1 MKVTKRQLRRIIREE
16 KQKLIKESMHPLTRE
31 VLAIEHNYG
40 KNDAYDYLYDA
51 LRMVND
57 DDAMEAMEEFEML
70 EQYGFD
76 VDELLDVLDNYPGLK
91 DKVLRHI

>member
-1 MKVTKRQLRRIIREE
+1 MKITKRQLRRIIKEE
-16 KQKLIKESMHPLTRE
+16 LLKEEMHPLTRE

-76 VDELLDVLDNYPGLK
+76 VDELLDVLDNYPGLR
-91 DKVLRHI
+91 DKVLKHI

>member
-1 MKVTKRQLRRIIREE
+1 MKITKRQLTRIIRE
-16 KQKLIKESMHPLTRE
+16 KLLREGMHPLTRE
-31 VLAIEHNYG
+31 VLAIDRNYG
-40 KNDAYDYLYDA
+40 KSDAYSYLYDA
-51 LRMVND
+51 LRMVDD

-76 VDELLDVLDNYPGLK
+76 VDELLDVIDNYPGLR